1 MFSGYPVDAPV
12 KNPWTRIAVRR
23 RAEQN
28 SPRCRSSVS
37 QAMGHVGRLCLR
49 RGGIYSLQS
58 WPWVLLRL
66 EKVADLRAAFAGL
79 REVFVNARRKKNAAK
94 GGVFQVSLRNQPA
107 SFSRRRA

>member
-1 MFSGYPVDAPV
+1 MFSGDPVDAPV

-28 SPRCRSSVS
+28 SPRCRTSVS

-66 EKVADLRAAFAGL
+66 EKNGDLRAAFAGL
-79 REVFVNARRKKNAAK
+79 RECQAQKKT
-94 GGVFQVSLRNQPA
+94 P
-107 SFSRRRA
+107 RRAAFFK